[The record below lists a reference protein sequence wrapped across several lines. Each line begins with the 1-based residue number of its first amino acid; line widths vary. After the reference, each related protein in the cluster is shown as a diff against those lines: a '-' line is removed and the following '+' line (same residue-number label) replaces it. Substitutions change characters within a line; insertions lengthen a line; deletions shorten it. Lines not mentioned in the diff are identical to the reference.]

1 MVACDDTR
9 NADPPQ
15 RASDQQRAGRT
26 SVSPRPSAV
35 PRSGYR
41 FLAVIIGAVHRHAG
55 PLAETLDAT
64 HRKGGR
70 KGYGG
75 MPKLT
80 AFFLQFILNIRYA
93 NRFLSELDANS
104 VLLAMCGLEQA
115 PDEGT
120 YSRFKKRLTNYQDEI
135 DDIVSRVVAGIGD
148 ELERL
153 REAGVVPADA
163 PQLGDYIAF
172 DSTDVEAYGNPKRSV
187 PRDPDARWGHRTPN
201 NKSSGTKDKEMFYGY
216 KVHEATDA
224 YYGIPLA
231 GITLPA
237 NEGDGPQMP
246 KVLAEVQRLHPQF
259 ETKYGLA
266 DKAYA
271 GLGRLQHLV
280 DNGIV
285 PIVAVPRPREDEEGQ
300 RLYEGIYT
308 AAGRLT
314 CIGRE
319 PMEFLGTDPEKG
331 HLFRCPAGGC
341 ALKHKVDW
349 SRYCDY
355 EVWEKPE
362 GKLLRIIGILPRFT
376 AEWKLIYRMRTAIER
391 YFRSAKHSR
400 LMNQHQ
406 CLEGAKVSLHV
417 RMSRLAYLSTVL
429 ARLKADDYVRMRH
442 MRVRLPKAK
451 RRKAKELPE
460 TACHRHNCTC
470 CSWWAEAA

>member
-26 SVSPRPSAV
+26 SVSPQLSAV

-41 FLAVIIGAVHRHAG
+41 FLAVIIGAVHRHAS
-55 PLAETLDAT
+55 PLAEALDAT

-80 AFFLQFILNIRYA
+80 AFFLQYILNIRYA

-104 VLLAMCGLEQA
+104 VLLAMCGLEGA

-120 YSRFKKRLTNYQDEI
+120 YSRFKKTLTQYGDQIDFIVAKVTAEI
-135 DDIVSRVVAGIGD
+135 RD

-153 REAGVVPADA
+153 REAGIMPADA
-163 PQLGDYIAF
+163 PQLGCYIAI
-172 DSTDVEAYGNPKRSV
+172 DSTDIEAYGNPKRRV
-187 PRDPDARWGHRTPN
+187 PVDPHARWGHRTPN
-201 NKSSGTKDKEMFYGY
+201 NKSSGAKDKEFFYGY
-216 KVHEATDA
+216 KDHEVSDA
-224 YYGIPLA
+224 YYGLPLA

-237 NEGDGPQMP
+237 NDGDGPQLP
-246 KVLAEVQRLHPQF
+246 KALRKIKHLHPWINIRYF
-259 ETKYGLA
+259 IG

-271 GLGRLQHLV
+271 GLERLQHLV
-280 DNGIV
+280 DHGIIPV
-285 PIVAVPRPREDEEGQ
+285 IAVPRPRKDEKGK
-300 RLYEGIYT
+300 RLYDGIHT
-308 AAGRLT
+308 EDGRPT
-314 CIGRE
+314 CVGGE
-319 PMEFLGTDPEKG
+319 PMDYLGSDSEQG
-331 HLFRCPAGGC
+331 HLFRCPGGGC

-349 SRYCDY
+349 SRYCDC
-355 EVWEKPE
+355 EFWEKPE
-362 GKLLRIIGILPRFT
+362 GKLLRTIGILPRFT
-376 AEWKLIYRMRTAIER
+376 DEWKLIYRMRTSIER

-460 TACHRHNCTC
+460 TACHRNNCSC